1 MFWFWK
7 EVLEPPSNIPVS
19 SKWDKSAN
27 IWAVKNPL
35 LNKSDK
41 NQIEKNKFGNDDLNS
56 FSEGN
61 SFSDDGVLWASIYND
76 KKRVKKRILTET
88 RSQEDMEKVMQE
100 LEDFKVEI
108 QRRFKWSTTKT
119 FTFPRQTIE

>member
-41 NQIEKNKFGNDDLNS
+41 NQIEKNRFGNDDLNS